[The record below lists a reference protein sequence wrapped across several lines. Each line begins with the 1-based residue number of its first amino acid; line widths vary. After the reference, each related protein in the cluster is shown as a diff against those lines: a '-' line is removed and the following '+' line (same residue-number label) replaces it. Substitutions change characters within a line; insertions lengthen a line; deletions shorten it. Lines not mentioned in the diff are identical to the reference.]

1 MATKNEIFERYGKE
15 YWATGKGR
23 KTEILNAV
31 SEVTGMHRKAAVRKF
46 RALQMRD
53 VAHGDQRGRKTL
65 YTPDVT
71 TALKDIWE
79 TGNRV
84 CGELLHPIV
93 AEYVSILKRDKQWT
107 HGDEATEKLLRMSE
121 GTMKRRVGKFFRI
134 HRGRKGLSA
143 TSPSA
148 LKRIIPIFTGPWED
162 KPPGYGQ
169 IDTVVHCGS
178 SLLGDLVYTL
188 NYTDAA
194 TLAVFPR
201 AQWNKGQ
208 EATRQS
214 MAYVKKQLP
223 FPWRGAHPDTGSEFI
238 NRFVIAWC
246 QKEHIELS
254 RSRPGKKNDNMY
266 VEERNGH
273 VVRKHVGYI
282 RLDCPQA
289 VSALNSVYDALT
301 PYLLHFVAVRR
312 TLAKERIGAR
322 YRRTYEKK
330 AMTPYQRILAHP
342 AVADESKER
351 LRREHEKLNP
361 LVLNR
366 EIEKRLQKLY
376 AIQKRYGKSKHEPPI
391 SVTVSNE
398 L

>member
-1 MATKNEIFERYGKE
+1 MATKIEVFERYGKE
-15 YWATGKGR
+15 YWAADKGR
-23 KTEILNAV
+23 KTHILNHV
-31 SEVTGMHRKAAVRKF
+31 CDVTRMHRKAAVRKF
-46 RALQMRD
+46 HALQMRD
-53 VAHGDQRGRKTL
+53 SAREDTRGKKTV

-71 TALKDIWE
+71 AALKDIWE
-79 TGNRV
+79 AGNRV

-93 AEYVSILKRDKQWT
+93 AEYVSILKRDAHWM
-107 HGDEATEKLLRMSE
+107 HGEEATEKLLRMSK

-134 HRGRKGLSA
+134 HRGRTGLSA

-162 KPPGYGQ
+162 KSPGYGQ

-178 SLLGDLVYTL
+178 SLMGDLTYTV

-194 TLAVFPR
+194 TLCVVPR

-208 EATRQS
+208 EATQKS
-214 MAYVKKQLP
+214 MAAIKVRLP
-223 FPWRGAHPDTGSEFI
+223 FRWHGAHPDTGSEFI
-238 NRFVIAWC
+238 NRFVIKWC

-273 VVRKHVGYI
+273 VIRKHVGYI

-289 VSALNSVYDALT
+289 VRALNDVYDVLT
-301 PYLLHFVAVRR
+301 PYLIHFVAVRR
-312 TLAKERIGAR
+312 TLAKERVGAR

-330 AMTPYQRILAHP
+330 ARTPYLRILEHAQVSVE
-342 AVADESKER
+342 AKER
-351 LRREHEKLNP
+351 LRHAHEKLNP
-361 LVLNR
+361 LILNR
-366 EIEKRLQKLY
+366 EIEKRLEKLY
-376 AIQKRYGKSKHEPPI
+376 AVQKHYGKSNYEPPFR
-391 SVTVSNE
+391 
-398 L
+398 

>member
-1 MATKNEIFERYGKE
+1 
-15 YWATGKGR
+15 
-23 KTEILNAV
+23 
-31 SEVTGMHRKAAVRKF
+31 
-46 RALQMRD
+46 MRD
-53 VAHGDQRGRKTL
+53 GAHLDKRGKKTV

-71 TALKDIWE
+71 AALKAIWE
-79 TGNRV
+79 AVSRV
-84 CGELLHPIV
+84 CGKLLHPVV
-93 AEYVSILKRDKQWT
+93 AEYVSILQRDKQWT
-107 HGDEATEKLLRMSE
+107 HSGEATAKLLRMSE
-121 GTMKRRVGKFFRI
+121 GTMKRRVGKFFRV
-134 HRGRKGLSA
+134 HRGRRGLSA

-178 SLLGDLVYTL
+178 SLLDDLVYTL

-194 TLAVFPR
+194 TLTVIPR

-208 EATRQS
+208 EATQQS
-214 MAYVKKQLP
+214 MVYVKQQLP
-223 FPWRGAHPDTGSEFI
+223 FPWLGAHPDTGSEFI
-238 NRFVIAWC
+238 NRFVVGWC
-246 QKEHIELS
+246 RTEHIELS

-282 RLDCPQA
+282 RLDCSRA
-289 VSALNSVYDALT
+289 VAALYAVYDMLT

-312 TLAKERIGAR
+312 TFAKERIGAR

-330 AMTPYQRILAHP
+330 AKAPYLRILAHP
-342 AVADESKER
+342 AVADAVKDR
-351 LRREHEKLNP
+351 LRREHATLNP
-361 LVLNR
+361 LILNR

-376 AIQKRYGKSKHEPPI
+376 AIQKRYGKPKNEPPI
-391 SVTVSNE
+391 SVTVSND